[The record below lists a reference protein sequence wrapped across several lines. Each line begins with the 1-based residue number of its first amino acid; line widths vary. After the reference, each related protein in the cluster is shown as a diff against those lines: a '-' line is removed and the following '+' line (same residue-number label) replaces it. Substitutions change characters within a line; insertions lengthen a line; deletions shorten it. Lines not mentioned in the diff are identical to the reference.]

1 MKKLKTGFGW
11 LKWQALSDEERE
23 KITAERKEKK
33 KEKRKE
39 KRKNKKNK
47 KTTTAAPPVVPEAE
61 N

>member
-23 KITAERKEKK
+23 KITAERKEK
-33 KEKRKE
+33 RKE

-47 KTTTAAPPVVPEAE
+47 NKGTTTAAPPVVPEAE
-61 N
+61 E